1 MSFSDDAV
9 EVRAQGWRTLAAFHD
24 LIDSALEIALQR
36 EVGLSAVEYAV
47 LDVLS
52 RQVGVHHL
60 RMQQL
65 ARAAALS
72 RSATT
77 RLVNRLE
84 SRGLL
89 VRYICVDDRR
99 GIYTEL
105 TDTGAQLL
113 TRARPV
119 HDVTLRDALTE
130 AQSRPELSPLVGL
143 IAGPQASPAVDGQG

>member
-24 LIDSALEIALQR
+24 LIDSALEITLQR
-36 EVGLSAVEYAV
+36 EVGLSSVEYTV

-77 RLVNRLE
+77 RLVTRLE

-89 VRYICVDDRR
+89 MRYICVDDRR

-105 TDTGAQLL
+105 TDAGAQLL
-113 TRARPV
+113 SRARPV
-119 HDVTLRDALTE
+119 HDATLRDALAE
-130 AQSRPELSPLVGL
+130 ALTRPELRPLVGL
-143 IAGPQASPAVDGQG
+143 IADPHSSPGAE